1 MQIHLGIRSRLIIGC
16 GTLCILLA
24 AAIGI
29 TIVKVQSVG
38 ESTARNANLRVPTAL
53 AASDL
58 ISGVYASL
66 ASLRGWLITGNEGFK
81 TERAALWREIQKR
94 SSDMD
99 HLSAEWTIQQ
109 NKTDWQGA
117 KPLLEG
123 LRNAQDKAEAIA
135 HTADEQPANKIL
147 VTEAAPLARSMLQ
160 NATSIINEESLI
172 PSTDARKSLLIDF
185 ADLRGS
191 LAMAVGAIRGY
202 LLTGDSAY
210 KKEYEELWS
219 LNQRKFEALSK
230 RRPEMTSEQ
239 QKAFD
244 SLVDARLKFSP
255 LPPKM
260 FEIRASDRWNMAQW
274 FLTNEAAPRAN
285 KLIDIFAGPKDA
297 EGARSGGMVARQQEA
312 LRTDGEKALA
322 ETDFLMITLWV
333 LLGVGLGASATVVYL
348 TNRSIVPPV
357 LKMVSAMGQ
366 LAGGDHSAVI
376 PATDKR
382 DEIGLMARAV
392 VVFKENMIKAKEL
405 AAKEAEAITQ
415 RMARANRVNELTA
428 NFDSEIS
435 SVLRS
440 VAAASTELQA
450 TATAM
455 TATAEETSAQSTAV
469 STATE
474 EASANVQTVAAAA
487 EELASSVTEIGRQ
500 VAQSASIA
508 QRAVA
513 EAERTN
519 ARVHGLQN
527 DAANIGDVVKLISE
541 IASQTNLLALNATI
555 EAARAGE
562 AGRGFAVV
570 ASEVKSLAEQTAKA
584 TDQIGVQVGSIQ
596 SSSSEAVAAIK
607 GITETI
613 NQMNEITA
621 AIAGAVEEQGS
632 ATQEIA
638 RNVQQAALGTTEISS
653 NVTGVRQAAG
663 DTGAAAQQVLQAS
676 QELSQ
681 QSEMMRA
688 HVESFLND
696 IKAA

>member
-1 MQIHLGIRSRLIIGC
+1 MQLHLGIRSRLIIGC

-260 FEIRASDRWNMAQW
+260 FEIRASDRWNIAQW

-415 RMARANRVNELTA
+415 RMARANRVNELTTS
-428 NFDSEIS
+428 FDTEIS

-596 SSSSEAVAAIK
+596 SSSSEAVAAIR

-676 QELSQ
+676 HELSQ